1 MDFFFK
7 NSPVTFAD
15 ADHEKQHAAGSSVFA
30 AIFLVTL
37 KAIVGFMTGSLGI
50 LAEALHSGLD
60 LVAALINFF
69 SVRISGKPADHDHP
83 YGHGKYEN
91 LSALFETLL
100 LLLTCFWIFHEAI
113 KRIMTGRV
121 EVEVTVW
128 SFLVMIISIV
138 IDISRSRML
147 YAVAKKHNSQ
157 ALEAD
162 ALHFSTDIWSSAVV
176 ILGLVCVAV
185 SDLFKNADFLHY
197 ADAIAAIMVGLIV
210 VQVSFKLGIRTVQT
224 LLDAA
229 PAGLDKMVIL
239 AVEKLPGVK
248 NCHHVRVR
256 ASGAKVFID
265 LHVLI
270 DGNKTLHAAHRLT
283 EDIERCIREIVPEAD
298 VTVHP
303 EPF

>member
-1 MDFFFK
+1 
-7 NSPVTFAD
+7 
-15 ADHEKQHAAGSSVFA
+15 
-30 AIFLVTL
+30 
-37 KAIVGFMTGSLGI
+37 
-50 LAEALHSGLD
+50 
-60 LVAALINFF
+60 
-69 SVRISGKPADHDHP
+69 
-83 YGHGKYEN
+83 
-91 LSALFETLL
+91 
-100 LLLTCFWIFHEAI
+100 LTCFWIFHEAI
-113 KRIMTGRV
+113 KRITTGRV

-128 SFLVMIISIV
+128 SFLVMIISIIV
-138 IDISRSRML
+138 DASRSRML

-176 ILGLVCVAV
+176 ILGLSCVAV
-185 SDLFKNADFLHY
+185 SDWFKNADFLHY

-210 VQVSFKLGIRTVQT
+210 VQVSFRLGIRTVQA

-229 PAGLDKMVIL
+229 PVGLDKKVIQ

-256 ASGAKVFID
+256 SSGAKVFID

-270 DGNKTLHAAHRLT
+270 DGNKTLHEAHGLT
-283 EDIERCIREIVPEAD
+283 EEIERCIRDFVPDAD